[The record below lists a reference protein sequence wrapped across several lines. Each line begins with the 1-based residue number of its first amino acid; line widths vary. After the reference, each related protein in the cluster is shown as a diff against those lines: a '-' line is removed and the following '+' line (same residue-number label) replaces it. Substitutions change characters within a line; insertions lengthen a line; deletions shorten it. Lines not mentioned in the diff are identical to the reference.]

1 MNWMVEMFSYTFMQR
16 AIIVGVLISACA
28 ALLGVSLV
36 LRKNSMIG
44 DGLSHTAFSAFAV
57 ALVLGLT
64 PIYFAIPVVIIASFV
79 VLRLSKSRKSNGDA
93 AIALLSASSLAIGVM
108 AISVVKGVNIDLN
121 SYLFGSILSV
131 GWGDVWLSIIMTIL
145 VVGLYVFA
153 HNRIFAITF
162 DEEFAKSTGVR
173 TGYYDIIFAIIC
185 SVVIVLGMR
194 LLGALLISS
203 LIIFPTIISM
213 QFSKSFKVLVIWSVV
228 ISIINFMLG
237 LIISYLVATP
247 TGATVVIV
255 NLIVL
260 LVTKIVRKMVA

>member
-1 MNWMVEMFSYTFMQR
+1 MNWIVEMFSYTFMQR
-16 AIIVGVLISACA
+16 AVIVGVLISACA

-108 AISVVKGVNIDLN
+108 AISVVKGVNVDLN

-255 NLIVL
+255 NLIAL
-260 LVTKIVRKMVA
+260 LITKIVRKLVA

>member
-1 MNWMVEMFSYTFMQR
+1 MNWIVEMFSYTFMQR
-16 AIIVGVLISACA
+16 AVIVGVLISACA

-131 GWGDVWLSIIMTIL
+131 GWSDVWLSIVMTIL

-260 LVTKIVRKMVA
+260 LVTKIVRKLVA

>member
-1 MNWMVEMFSYTFMQR
+1 MNWIVEMFSYTFMQR
-16 AIIVGVLISACA
+16 AVIVGVLISACA

-131 GWGDVWLSIIMTIL
+131 GWSDVWLSIIMTIL